1 MGWNGQLLDLWLCF
15 DKGIVYG
22 PFRII
27 KMASKLKE
35 ISWENPAPITT
46 WSMMLFLAQG

>member
-1 MGWNGQLLDLWLCF
+1 MKWPIVRLKGF

-22 PFRII
+22 PFRTA

-46 WSMMLFLAQG
+46 WSMMLFLAQGY